1 MAKIAMPQVYKRI
14 LERHGEEI
22 EGRIAANHQVIG
34 YDFAT
39 FKMDMYAGGFIST
52 VDTLRVKWDTMVS
65 DKVLEIPS
73 ACKPYTKG
81 ILWITNLRA
90 KAEGRSLVRASLPR
104 TARETCVSPC
114 IYIGEAD
121 AEGGAQ

>member
-1 MAKIAMPQVYKRI
+1 MAKIAMPQVYQRV
-14 LERHGEEI
+14 LEKHGEEI
-22 EGRIAANHQVIG
+22 EERTAANHQVIG

-39 FKMDMYAGGFIST
+39 FKTDMYAGGFIST
-52 VDTLRVKWDTMVS
+52 VSTLKVKWDTMVS
-65 DKVLEIPS
+65 DGVLEIPS

-81 ILWITNLRA
+81 ILWIANLRA
-90 KAEGRSLVRASLPR
+90 AAEGRRLVRASLPR
-104 TARETCVSPC
+104 TARETCVCPC